1 MVGEGEVGEG
11 FGVWTSR
18 LCLLEGE
25 VEESTGQRRMGV
37 QLWQGGARWGK
48 IRESAESAVEGH

>member
-18 LCLLEGE
+18 LCPLEGE
-25 VEESTGQRRMGV
+25 VEESTGQGRMGV
-37 QLWQGGARWGK
+37 QLWQGGVEWEK
-48 IRESAESAVEGH
+48 IRESAESAVEGY